1 MVKHLVSA
9 AALLLAAAALT
20 DARAAEQCFCLAHPT
35 GGITQ
40 FGCDAKQI
48 PNGTGHR
55 VTCRKDNKS
64 YEMNVIEHPERFTR
78 VEAGVGACNP
88 CNPPLRVVP
97 VDLPRRPGE
106 APGQ

>member
-1 MVKHLVSA
+1 MVKNLAPA

-20 DARAAEQCFCLAHPT
+20 DARAAEQCFCLAHPA
-35 GGITQ
+35 GQ
-40 FGCDAKQI
+40 LLLGCDAKEI
-48 PNGTGHR
+48 PNRVTKQ
-55 VTCRKDNKS
+55 VTCRKDDGS
-64 YEMNVIEHPERFTR
+64 YDMVPIDRPERFTR

-106 APGQ
+106 ATGR